1 MVSAKT
7 FLEKRYN
14 EDMEIE
20 DAIHTA
26 ILTLKEGFEGTLG
39 EDSIE
44 VGVAFYEEKE
54 EHGAHVDELDGK
66 RIKKVGKF
74 KALNKAEIK
83 DYLMN
88 IQ

>member
-26 ILTLKEGFEGTLG
+26 ILTLKEGLEGTLG

-44 VGVAFYEEKE
+44 VGIAFFEEKE

-66 RIKKVGKF
+66 RVKKVGKF
-74 KALNKAEIK
+74 KVIGKAEIK
-83 DYLMN
+83 DFLVN